1 MSFEPLELSYQGL
14 IFGVDE
20 AGRGPLAG
28 PLSIAALHFPAH
40 LLPKVW
46 SGEVLSG
53 LNDSKK
59 LTQKKR
65 ESLYSEIL
73 SLPVLYSHVFLS
85 HRFIDRF
92 GLSLAIYRGIL
103 RLVDDLDIENLF
115 LLIDGN
121 YNFSNRLFRSYREL
135 NYQSIVKG
143 DSRAASIAAAS
154 IIAKVRRDRYMTQI
168 SSQFPE
174 YEFEKHKGY
183 GSEKH
188 RGLIRKHG
196 ISKIHRKSFLG
207 KILATK

>member
-1 MSFEPLELSYQGL
+1 M
-14 IFGVDE
+14 DE

-28 PLSIAALHFPAH
+28 PLSMAALHFAPD

-59 LTQKKR
+59 LTEKKR
-65 ESLYSEIL
+65 ESLYAEIL
-73 SLPVLYSHVFLS
+73 SLPIIYSHVFLS

-92 GLSLAIYRGIL
+92 GLSLAIYRGVL
-103 RLVDDLDIENLF
+103 RLVDDLKMENPF

-121 YNFSNRLFRSYREL
+121 YNFSNRLLRSSREL

-143 DSRAASIAAAS
+143 DSKVASIAAAS

-168 SSQFPE
+168 SPQFPE
-174 YEFEKHKGY
+174 YEFNKHKGY

-188 RGLIRKHG
+188 RGLIRKYG

-207 KILATK
+207 KILS